1 MRVAH
6 ATVQAVN
13 GLTARWAAAADG
25 GTVFSAV
32 GVWPLLA
39 LLADGAAGAA
49 RRIWSCSTFSVRSR
63 EVMPL

>member
-13 GLTARWAAAADG
+13 GLTARWAAAAGG

-49 RRIWSCSTFSVRSR
+49 RS
-63 EVMPL
+63 ELEEA